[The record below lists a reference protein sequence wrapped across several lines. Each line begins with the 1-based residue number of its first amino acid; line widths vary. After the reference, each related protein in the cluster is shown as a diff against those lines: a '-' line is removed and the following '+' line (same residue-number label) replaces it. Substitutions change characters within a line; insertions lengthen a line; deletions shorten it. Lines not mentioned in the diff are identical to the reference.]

1 MSKRKICLD
10 AGHYG
15 KTNRSPAVPAYYES
29 EMNWKLHLK
38 LKAALERYGFEVITT
53 RADQAKD
60 LELTARGK
68 MSKGCDL
75 FLSIHSNAV
84 GSTTNEA
91 VDYPLVI
98 VQLDGKGDTLGRSL
112 ANAIRE
118 TMGTKQAANVWSK
131 KGDSGEYY
139 GVLRGAASVGTM
151 GMILEHSFH
160 TQTRAAQWLLEDSN
174 LDKLAEAEAAVIA
187 AHFGVEKPTAEPE
200 TTGTIYRVQVGAYSV
215 KANAEAQLAKLRA
228 AGFDGFIVEIK
239 VEPDPEPVAPAPT
252 PAPPKKS
259 VEEIAREV
267 INGDWGNGAERKKRL
282 TAAGYDYATI
292 QAAVN
297 KILA

>member
-15 KTNRSPAVPAYYES
+15 KINRSPAVPAYYES

-38 LKAALERYGFEVITT
+38 LKAALEAYGFEVITT

-98 VQLDGKGDTLGRSL
+98 VQLDGKGDALGRSL

-118 TMGTKQAANVWSK
+118 TMGTKQAGNVWSK

-160 TQTRAAQWLLEDSN
+160 TQTRAAQWLCVDSN
-174 LDKLAEAEAAVIA
+174 LDKLAEAEAKVIA

-200 TTGTIYRVQVGAYSV
+200 PTGTIYRVQVGAYSS
-215 KANAEAQLAKLRA
+215 KANAEAMLAKLKA
-228 AGFDGFIVEIK
+228 AGFEGFIVEAQA
-239 VEPDPEPVAPAPT
+239 EADPEPETPAPAPA
-252 PAPPKKS
+252 PAKKS
-259 VEEIAREV
+259 VAEIAAEV

-282 TAAGYDYATI
+282 TAAGYNYATI
-292 QAAVN
+292 QAEVN
-297 KILA
+297 RLLR